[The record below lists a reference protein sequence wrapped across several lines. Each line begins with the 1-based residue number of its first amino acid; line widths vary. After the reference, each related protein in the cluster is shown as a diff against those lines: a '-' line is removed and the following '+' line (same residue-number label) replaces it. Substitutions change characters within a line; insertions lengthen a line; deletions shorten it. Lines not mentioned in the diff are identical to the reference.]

1 MARTLAQ
8 FTITPDGQGDYALNL
23 EDEDGESV
31 DFIASNEHLDLII
44 EAIDDL
50 RESEEADLLGADDD
64 EESDEEV

>member
-64 EESDEEV
+64 EEGDEEV